1 MAATNNNGNNV
12 HLLDNIPA
20 EIRNQIWREVVR
32 GGKSI
37 LLFPLNKEGFTNN
50 MPTDGAVINMSR
62 PEWYKKENKPRL
74 DVTLACKQIYEE
86 AHYMYFAEN
95 TFVFRCN
102 TAAKPYC
109 ILEPVANWLY
119 TVSQASLRTR
129 LLFLP

>member
-1 MAATNNNGNNV
+1 MAATNNNNDNV
-12 HLLDNIPA
+12 HLLDNIPP

-32 GGKSI
+32 GGKSTR
-37 LLFPLNKEGFTNN
+37 LLSLNKEGYPNN
-50 MPTDGAVINMSR
+50 MPIDGGAIHMSR

-74 DVTLACKQIYEE
+74 DITLACKQIYEE

-102 TAAKPYC
+102 NSAKPYC

-119 TVSQASLRTR
+119 TISQASLRTR
-129 LLFLP
+129 TLSLH